1 MSMPPRPESSQPDFD
16 DVRRKADAFARRAH
30 ADAFARFAQLRKPL
44 DVNVPIV
51 SAIIER
57 EHDGEKEILVQTRWK
72 PERDPLYSG
81 TLEIP
86 AGGILPYEN
95 VYEAVKRE
103 VLEETGLRVTG
114 FSPDIRTKTYAPKD
128 DDCFAFVPFCCQ
140 QQLKGGLPRV
150 GFVFLCQVED
160 AEPIPQPDEVRDIR
174 WIKVAELRQIFE
186 ETPEKIF
193 TLQLGVLEYYL
204 QHARSH
210 P

>member
-1 MSMPPRPESSQPDFD
+1 MPQLPESSQPNFD
-16 DVRRKADAFARRAH
+16 DVRRKADEFARKAH
-30 ADAFARFAQLRKPL
+30 ADAFARFEQLRQRHE
-44 DVNVPIV
+44 VNIPIV

-57 EHDGEKEILVQTRWK
+57 EHNGEKEILVQTRWK

-86 AGGILPYEN
+86 AGGMHVYEN
-95 VYEAVKRE
+95 VYDAVKRE
-103 VLEETGLRVTG
+103 VLEETELGVTS
-114 FSPDIRTKTYAPKD
+114 FYPDIRTKTYAPKD

-160 AEPIPQPDEVRDIR
+160 AEPVPQHDEVRDIR
-174 WIKVAELRQIFE
+174 WIKVSELRKMFE
-186 ETPEKIF
+186 ETPEQIF

-204 QHARSH
+204 RHDRSC

>member
-1 MSMPPRPESSQPDFD
+1 MPSSPESRQPDFD
-16 DVRRKADAFARRAH
+16 DVRRKADTIARRAH
-30 ADAFARFAQLRKPL
+30 ADAFARFEHLRQPHAA
-44 DVNVPIV
+44 NVPIV

-57 EHDGEKEILVQTRWK
+57 EHDEAKEILVQTRWK
-72 PERDPLYSG
+72 PERDPQYSG

-86 AGGILPYEN
+86 AGEILPYEN
-95 VYEAVKRE
+95 VYDAVKRE
-103 VLEETGLRVTG
+103 VLEETGLRVTR

-160 AEPIPQPDEVRDIR
+160 AEPVPQQDEVRDIR
-174 WIKVAELRQIFE
+174 WMPVSELRQIFE
-186 ETPEKIF
+186 ETPERIF

-204 QHARSH
+204 QHVSSH